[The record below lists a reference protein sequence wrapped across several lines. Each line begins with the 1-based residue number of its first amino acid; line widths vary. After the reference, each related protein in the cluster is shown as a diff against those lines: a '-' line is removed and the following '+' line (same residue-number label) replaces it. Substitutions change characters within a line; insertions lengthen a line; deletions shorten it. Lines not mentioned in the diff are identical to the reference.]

1 MKKLFLALAILF
13 FALTACTPAKK
24 PLTQEILGAWKNTDG
39 YTIEFRSGGSGFIPG
54 VAGKIPDTNFTYT
67 IVDENH
73 IQMDLQGENQKIE
86 IDISGDHLTW
96 KDDLGEVA
104 YTRIK

>member
-1 MKKLFLALAILF
+1 MKKLI
-13 FALTACTPAKK
+13 FALTILFIALIACAPAKK
-24 PLTQEILGAWKNTDG
+24 PLAQEILGNWKNTDG

-54 VAGKIPDTNFTYT
+54 VADKIPDTNFTYK
-67 IVDENH
+67 IVDKNH
-73 IQMDLQGENQKIE
+73 IQMDLQGENQTIE

-104 YTRIK
+104 YIRVK